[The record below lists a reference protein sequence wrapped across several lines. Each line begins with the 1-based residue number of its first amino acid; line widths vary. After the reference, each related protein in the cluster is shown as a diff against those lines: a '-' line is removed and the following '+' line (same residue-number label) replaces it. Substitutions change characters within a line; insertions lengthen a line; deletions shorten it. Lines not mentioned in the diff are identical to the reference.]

1 MFLELMTMLV
11 KKYVFDLTI
20 DYVIRGKY
28 FVSEKL
34 KIGNQVDFKPLD
46 AMSKKERNLME
57 KLEIWKRN
65 DLPKILISH
74 SYFKT

>member
-1 MFLELMTMLV
+1 MTMLV

-34 KIGNQVDFKPLD
+34 KIGHQVDFKPLD
-46 AMSKKERNLME
+46 AMSKKESNLINGKVRDLE
-57 KLEIWKRN
+57 KKR
-65 DLPKILISH
+65 S
-74 SYFKT
+74 S